1 MSNSKLVNYT
11 RLSPNCNKPRKYKIT
26 KITIHHMAGNLSVE
40 TCGNGF
46 ASTSRKAS
54 SNYGIGSDGRV
65 GLYVDEANR
74 SWCSNNDD
82 NDNRAVT
89 IEVANDGGA
98 PDWHVSDKALSKLI
112 DLCVDICER
121 NNIAKLNY
129 TGNKSG
135 NLTEHNY
142 FSATACPGPYLK
154 SKLPYIAEE
163 VNKRLSGGDN
173 SVNTVNN
180 ITYQTW
186 DDVKNKWLPNVVND
200 SDYAG
205 IYGHDVC
212 CIYANLDRGDVYYKV
227 HVKNGKWLPEVKNRA
242 DYAGLFN
249 RPIDGF
255 MIKSS
260 DRPLKYRVH
269 LRRTN
274 KWLPW
279 VDGYNVN
286 DANNGYAGILG
297 QEIDAIQIK

>member
-11 RLSPNCNKPRKYKIT
+11 RYSPNCNKPRKYPIT

-40 TCGNGF
+40 DCGNGF
-46 ASTSRKAS
+46 ASASRQAS
-54 SNYGIGSDGRV
+54 SNYGIDSRGRV

-74 SWCSNNDD
+74 SWCSSNAD

-89 IEVANDGGA
+89 IEVANDEIGGY
-98 PDWHVSDKALSKLI
+98 WHVSDRALSKLI

-142 FSATACPGPYLK
+142 FAATNCPGPYLK
-154 SKLPYIAEE
+154 SRLPYIADE
-163 VNKRLSGGDN
+163 VNKRLGGGDKPV
-173 SVNTVNN
+173 STVNN

-200 SDYAG
+200 KDYAG
-205 IYGHDVC
+205 IFGHDVC
-212 CIYANLDRGDVYYKV
+212 CVYANLDKGNVYYKV
-227 HVKNGKWLPEVKNRA
+227 HVKNGKWLPEVKNRS
-242 DYAGLFN
+242 DYAGLMN
-249 RPIDGF
+249 KPIDGF
-255 MIKSS
+255 MIKGS
-260 DRPLKYRVH
+260 RPLKYRVH
-269 LRRTN
+269 LRKSN
-274 KWLPW
+274 KWLSW
-279 VDGYNVN
+279 VDGYNAN
-286 DANNGYAGILG
+286 DHNNGYAGILG